1 MIYIGDFG
9 VSLSSFGALYEF
21 LCILQI
27 FYFGEQPQIL
37 CVFCIFVHLPD
48 H

>member
-1 MIYIGDFG
+1 MINQVKMNISRQIFMIYIGDFG

-27 FYFGEQPQIL
+27 F
-37 CVFCIFVHLPD
+37 
-48 H
+48 